1 MASYTPNFNLKK
13 PAGTENINV
22 SDINGNMDTID
33 SVLKTLTDKNGKIAT
48 SLNEFISIAQ
58 EEGNQKLIRFDA
70 TVGGS
75 IIGKSRSGLATIFR
89 VSEYIIYTA
98 FDSYGLV
105 YGGYINTTNNDV
117 VYQSFSPSLETKT
130 VKLSEIGITS
140 VTSQDAG
147 WYYATSVVIPSNV
160 APSGRTIID
169 VQTAGYYYG
178 DMVYDYYASENKI
191 ICRSMTSKSILNS
204 NASVKIIYV

>member
-160 APSGRTIID
+160 VPSGRTIID

>member
-13 PAGTENINV
+13 PAGTEDINV

-33 SVLKTLTDKNGKIAT
+33 SALKTLTDRNGKIAT

-58 EEGNQKLIRFDA
+58 EAGNQKLIRFDA
-70 TVGGS
+70 TVGS
-75 IIGKSRSGLATIFR
+75 EIIDKARSGLATIFR

-105 YGGYINTTNNDV
+105 YGGYIDTTNNNV

-130 VKLSEIGITS
+130 VKLSDIGITS
-140 VTSQDAG
+140 ITNQDAG
-147 WYYATSVVIPSNV
+147 WYYATSVVIPANV
-160 APSGRTIID
+160 VPSGKTIID
-169 VQTAGYYYG
+169 IQTAGYYYG

-191 ICRSMTSKSILNS
+191 ICRSMTRKATLNS

>member
-70 TVGGS
+70 TVGSS

-105 YGGYINTTNNDV
+105 YGGYINTTNNDA

-147 WYYATSVVIPSNV
+147 WYYATSIVIPSNV
-160 APSGRTIID
+160 VPSGRTIID

-191 ICRSMTSKSILNS
+191 ICRSMTSKNILNS